1 MGALIYLLLYNAYA
15 AKGLKTAIC
24 NKDDTQCSEVFYLKF
39 QYTNSFSLTFLTSS
53 TQALSLNNS

>member
-24 NKDDTQCSEVFYLKF
+24 NKDDTHCSEVFYLKF
-39 QYTNSFSLTFLTSS
+39 QYTNSFSLTFLTNSI
-53 TQALSLNNS
+53 QAL